1 MFANNLSCGSE
12 AYKKKL
18 RIMVKSR
25 KLGKHI
31 DQAESV
37 VLGKIY
43 NIILNFA
50 KNYENKG
57 NYTID

>member
-1 MFANNLSCGSE
+1 
-12 AYKKKL
+12 
-18 RIMVKSR
+18 MVKSR